1 MKIFNTS
8 PTAIGILPILFIL
21 FSLTN
26 ISAQQLAFPTA
37 KGAGAYASG
46 GRGGQVIHVT
56 TLDWDGPGSLKEA
69 ITTPGPR
76 TIVFDV
82 SGEID
87 ATAMG
92 DYETLISGS
101 QFDDLTIAGQTAPN
115 GGITIKT
122 SFFII
127 NEVDNVI
134 LRFLRFRNN
143 SPHPNS
149 DAIWLLGS
157 DTVIYDHCTF
167 SHGNDEG
174 LDVSASATP
183 TSSNNITIQNCFIQ
197 DSKTG
202 SLMGDKSATGSF
214 TFTNNAISGI
224 SHRFPNTTADT
235 NGQIDVVNNVVYNWN
250 NRLVRVTG
258 NGNYNIINNYYK
270 PSNEGLR
277 RAGWFPGNTEIISR
291 LHKLQVQ
298 LTDSPLIYTTGSVIT
313 GQRET
318 PQEDDSDMWQYFAG
332 SHAAFPEGNPVAS
345 QFFASTQFPLVG
357 AEFTIKTANQAYVDV
372 LSDVGANKT
381 LNANGT
387 VNEYLDLKDEA
398 DILMIQNDTFESYD
412 SNNFTYFPRSEIPYP
427 AIPQNSRPS
436 DFYVSNPHIPEV
448 WFQANVPEGQDHN
461 DIAPSGYTWLEE
473 YLNGVDRSN
482 EITALESVVVT
493 PSTAEIFIP
502 ETLQLT
508 AGFIP
513 DNTTN
518 QNGTWS
524 SSDETIAVVDANGL
538 VTPISNGQ
546 VTITFTAS
554 DGGYTDTSEI
564 TVFYEALE
572 PSAGEDQQIC
582 EGESITLTASGGTNY
597 IWNTGETSNSI
608 NVTPEST
615 TTYTVTVSDDN
626 GQSEDATVT
635 VMVNAMPTAN
645 AGEDQTIC
653 AGDSITLTA
662 TGGISYLW
670 NTGETTASIEVSP
683 NEETTYSVEV
693 SNDTCSNLDDV
704 TVFVNTAPI
713 LTITED
719 LVIVEGESALLT
731 VSGSDTYEWSTGETT
746 DSITVTPV
754 STTTYTVNAVG
765 PNGCTSNAE
774 VTVTVIPELIANAG
788 NDQTICFGETVTLT
802 AIGGSTYLW
811 NTGDTGPELN
821 VSPNETT
828 TYTVT
833 VEDEF
838 GFTDTDDVTVFVNDL
853 PNISI
858 NEDLFVMIGN
868 SVTLTATGGN
878 TYLWS
883 TGESTSEITV
893 SPDVTTTYTVT
904 GFSETGC
911 QSVAE
916 VVVTVVE
923 DLVANAGNDVTI
935 CLGESVI
942 LNASGGITY
951 TWNTGDIG
959 ATQTFSPTE
968 TATYTVTVTD
978 GFGNSD
984 TDDVTIT
991 VNSLPIA
998 FAGEDKIICQG
1009 ESVEL
1014 VAEGGDSYLWSTGET
1029 TSTINVTPNEDTI
1042 YTVEVF
1048 ANDCSAT
1055 DDVAVFVMV
1064 APELTVSD
1072 AITIVSGSSTI
1083 IEASGAD
1090 SYVWSTGET
1099 TSAVEVN
1106 PIETTT
1112 YSVTGFS
1119 INGCQISKE
1128 ITVTVIAEVLADAG
1142 SDVSIC
1148 NGESVTLTASGGTEF
1163 SWNTG
1168 DTSASITVSPTQTTT
1183 YTVTVTDS
1191 FGNSDSDSVIV
1202 NVNDL
1207 PILTISEGVT
1217 ITEGESINLIVSGA
1231 ETYQWSTGDTSSTI
1245 AVSPLETTIYTVTGY
1260 SATGCEV
1267 TEQVTVSVVADVI
1280 ADAGSDVS
1288 ICNGESVTLTASGGV
1303 DYEWNTGDAS
1313 ASIMVSPT
1321 QTTTYTV
1328 TVTDSFGNSDSDS
1341 VIVTVN
1347 DLPILTI
1354 SEDVTITEGESINL
1368 IVSGAET
1375 YQWSTGDTS
1384 STITVSPLETTIYA
1398 VTGYSATGCEV
1409 TEHVTVSVVAD
1420 VIADAGSDVSICNGE
1435 SVTLTASGG
1444 VDYEWNTGD
1453 ASASI
1458 TVSPTQTT
1466 TYTVTVTDSFGNSDT
1481 DSVIVTVND
1490 LPIISVS
1497 ENITIVEGESTS
1509 LSVSGA
1515 ETYVWNTGETSNT
1528 IIVSPTVTTTYN
1540 VIGMT
1545 NSCTS
1550 ELKEVTV
1557 TVSPLFRA
1565 SAGSDTRVC
1574 DNQSYEVVLTAN
1586 EGDSYLWSTGETTQS
1601 IVVNPMS
1608 TSTYSVTVTLGEQ
1621 TDTDDVVVYVDPS
1634 PDVVIENGDSVD
1646 ILNGDFV
1653 TLSVSGANSYQWTNG
1668 ATQPNIAVSP
1678 STTTTYEVRGFV
1690 GECYDDKQVT
1700 VNVLQPV
1707 VADAGQDVSICLNDL
1722 TTLTATGGDD
1732 YVWSTGET
1740 TPTITVSPTETTD
1753 YTVTVFNALDFDEAT
1768 VRVEVDL
1775 NCAIDST
1782 QPIEEEEEELNFDV
1796 YPNPAS
1802 DMVNVKISGTVNVSD
1817 ITIYDVTGKLV
1828 KQIKVANEN
1837 SSYST
1842 TSQIG
1847 ISSFQSGVYFVRLI
1861 SKDKAMTKKLIV
1873 E

>member
-1 MKIFNTS
+1 MKSFNTS
-8 PTAIGILPILFIL
+8 PTTIGLIPILFIL
-21 FSLTN
+21 LSLTN

-56 TLDWDGPGSLKEA
+56 TLNWDGPGSLKEA

-183 TSSNNITIQNCFIQ
+183 TSPNNITIQNCFIQ

-202 SLMGDKSATGSF
+202 SLMGDTSATGSF

-318 PQEDDSDMWQYFAG
+318 PQVDDSDMWQYFAG
-332 SHAAFPEGNPVAS
+332 SHGAFPEGNPVAS
-345 QFFASTQFPLVG
+345 QFFTSTQFPLVG
-357 AEFTIKTANQAYVDV
+357 EEFTIKTANQAYIDV

-427 AIPQNSRPS
+427 AIPQNNRPS
-436 DFYVSNPHIPEV
+436 DFYISNPHIPEV

-493 PSTAEIFIP
+493 PSTAELFIP

-513 DNTTN
+513 DHTTN

-524 SSDETIAVVDANGL
+524 SSDETIAVVDSNGL

-597 IWNTGETSNSI
+597 IWNTGDTSNSI
-608 NVTPEST
+608 DVTPEST
-615 TTYTVTVSDDN
+615 TTYTVTVSDDH

-635 VMVNAMPTAN
+635 VTVNTLPTAN
-645 AGEDQTIC
+645 AGEDQSIC
-653 AGDSITLTA
+653 EGDSITLTA

-683 NEETTYSVEV
+683 NVETIYSVEV
-693 SNDTCSNLDDV
+693 SNNTCSSLDDV

-731 VSGSDTYEWSTGETT
+731 VSGSDTYEWNTGETT
-746 DSITVTPV
+746 DTITVTPL
-754 STTTYTVNAVG
+754 STTTYTVVAVG
-765 PNGCTSNAE
+765 PNGCLSDAE

-788 NDQTICFGETVTLT
+788 EDQTICYGETVTLT
-802 AIGGSTYLW
+802 AIGGLNYVW
-811 NTGDTGPELN
+811 NTGDTGAELSVN
-821 VSPNETT
+821 PTETT

-838 GFTDTDDVTVFVNDL
+838 GYSDTDDVTVFVNDL
-853 PNISI
+853 PNISV

-878 TYLWS
+878 TYSWS

-904 GFSETGC
+904 GFSEAGC

-923 DLVANAGNDVTI
+923 DLVANAGNDITI
-935 CLGESVI
+935 CLGESVT
-942 LNASGGITY
+942 LNASGGISY

-968 TATYTVTVTD
+968 TTTYTVTVTD

-1029 TSTINVTPNEDTI
+1029 TSTINVIPNEDTV

-1072 AITIVSGSSTI
+1072 AITIILGSSTI

-1106 PIETTT
+1106 PVETTT

-1119 INGCQISKE
+1119 INGCQITKE
-1128 ITVTVIAEVLADAG
+1128 ITVTVIAQVLANAG

-1148 NGESVTLTASGGTEF
+1148 NGESVTLTASGGVDYDW
-1163 SWNTG
+1163 STG
-1168 DTSASITVSPTQTTT
+1168 DTSASISVSPTQTTT

-1202 NVNDL
+1202 IVNNL
-1207 PILTISEGVT
+1207 PSLTISEDVT
-1217 ITEGESINLIVSGA
+1217 ITEGESITLAVSGA
-1231 ETYQWSTGDTSSTI
+1231 ETYQWSTGETSSTI
-1245 AVSPLETTIYTVTGY
+1245 TVSPLETTTYTVTGY

-1267 TEQVTVSVVADVI
+1267 TEQVRVSVVADVI

-1303 DYEWNTGDAS
+1303 DYDWNTGD
-1313 ASIMVSPT
+1313 ISP
-1321 QTTTYTV
+1321 
-1328 TVTDSFGNSDSDS
+1328 
-1341 VIVTVN
+1341 
-1347 DLPILTI
+1347 
-1354 SEDVTITEGESINL
+1354 
-1368 IVSGAET
+1368 
-1375 YQWSTGDTS
+1375 
-1384 STITVSPLETTIYA
+1384 
-1398 VTGYSATGCEV
+1398 
-1409 TEHVTVSVVAD
+1409 
-1420 VIADAGSDVSICNGE
+1420 
-1435 SVTLTASGG
+1435 
-1444 VDYEWNTGD
+1444 
-1453 ASASI
+1453 SI

-1466 TYTVTVTDSFGNSDT
+1466 TYTVTVMDSFGNSDT

-1497 ENITIVEGESTS
+1497 DNITIVEGESTS
-1509 LSVSGA
+1509 LSVNGA
-1515 ETYVWNTGETSNT
+1515 ETYLWNTGETSNT
-1528 IIVSPTVTTTYN
+1528 IIVSPTETTTYS
-1540 VIGMT
+1540 VSGIT

-1550 ELKEVTV
+1550 ELKDITVTV
-1557 TVSPLFRA
+1557 TPLFRA
-1565 SAGSDTRVC
+1565 SAGSDARVC

-1601 IVVNPMS
+1601 IVVSPMS
-1608 TSTYSVTVTLGEQ
+1608 TSTYSVTVALGEQ
-1621 TDTDDVVVYVDPS
+1621 TDTDEVVVYVDPS
-1634 PDVVIENGDSVD
+1634 PDVVIENGTSVD

-1653 TLSVSGANSYQWTNG
+1653 TLSVSGANSYQWDNG

-1707 VADAGQDVSICLNDL
+1707 MADAGQDVSICLNDL

-1753 YTVTVFNALDFDEAT
+1753 YTVTVFNALDFDEAI
-1768 VRVEVDL
+1768 VRVQVDL
-1775 NCAIDST
+1775 DCDIDST
-1782 QPIEEEEEELNFDV
+1782 QPIEEEVGLNFDV

-1802 DMVNVKISGTVNVSD
+1802 DIVNVKISGTVDVSD

-1861 SKDKAMTKKLIV
+1861 SKDKAITKKLIV